1 MTPTEKEEKY
11 KIIIKEFLLQKKDL
25 LTEFEELK
33 KHYQSMKP
41 AELKKISV
49 EVKKKLLEEQNKIKK
64 CDEKIKQIKL
74 LKTFPWMPVP
84 LYEKKEDQELVQVIN
99 KNIDENILLLQL
111 SQITKQN
118 SSYIG
123 DYIVIKIDNIINE
136 TVYLQDK
143 ASNAL
148 LYYNKI
154 QLNKNAIS
162 SLTSKTL
169 VVELYKKYML
179 LPYKIGEVSINFVS
193 FASEANIEKELE
205 FNEKE
210 QDKAKIKIT
219 AKIRKALDESQFV
232 IQTKSYIQI
241 TKVYPPF
248 KDIQNNN
255 DILGE
260 ATTILERSKITL
272 PNKSKT
278 VTSNQEK
285 EIPQKKTIKE
295 QNVKNAESKVQKE
308 EKPQMKKKEEAPKK
322 EQEENLKEQTII
334 DKSEINEE
342 EIKDPSLIS
351 SLNTISV
358 LNFEIDE
365 LTKKIKSIEGRT
377 PKELKSK
384 MLELKVKEKQIEE
397 AIGDESI
404 TLAQYIQL
412 VEFQIKHDKQ
422 LMEYFKKVNN
432 TANFNKMRKRL
443 ELLLK
448 ENDDCH
454 QANKK

>member
-1 MTPTEKEEKY
+1 M
-11 KIIIKEFLLQKKDL
+11 
-25 LTEFEELK
+25 
-33 KHYQSMKP
+33 
-41 AELKKISV
+41 
-49 EVKKKLLEEQNKIKK
+49 
-64 CDEKIKQIKL
+64 
-74 LKTFPWMPVP
+74 
-84 LYEKKEDQELVQVIN
+84 
-99 KNIDENILLLQL
+99 
-111 SQITKQN
+111 
-118 SSYIG
+118 
-123 DYIVIKIDNIINE
+123 
-136 TVYLQDK
+136 
-143 ASNAL
+143 
-148 LYYNKI
+148 YYNKI